1 MLYNYYWAWA
11 IENTRCCTYTMYWT
25 NQPNPD
31 QKSSQHEELNNKK
44 TRTRDITFCCCSSV
58 DDLQFLRFDE
68 LSMLLVIYP
77 FGVVIMYPFVD
88 LPHLKSLFSRFHWL
102 RYELFWW
109 HTRILF
115 FTNFKR
121 LSERSYFPPYT
132 DSSTQL
138 ILAHRICIPALSWQF
153 FCCKHC
159 ASRVCK

>member
-44 TRTRDITFCCCSSV
+44 TWTRDITFCCCSSV

-109 HTRILF
+109 HTNFIFHKLQTPLRALLF
-115 FTNFKR
+115 SSSHWFKHSIDPCTPDLHSRTQLTNF
-121 LSERSYFPPYT
+121 L
-132 DSSTQL
+132 L
-138 ILAHRICIPALSWQF
+138 
-153 FCCKHC
+153 
-159 ASRVCK
+159 